1 MKEAIKNFKPMKDAF
16 INGVQTIQEI
26 PKLKCNGFKVR
37 HGRYKEKI
45 VLYRFQYGKEIVETT
60 TTYQNKE
67 LKSTNKDCI

>member
-1 MKEAIKNFKPMKDAF
+1 METEIVETIERVRWKHIYQF

-37 HGRYKEKI
+37 YGRYKEKI

-60 TTYQNKE
+60 TT
-67 LKSTNKDCI
+67 